1 MNIVIQG
8 ERLTS
13 NAAIEDVKDS
23 IKKEYMKDLV
33 RGLKAQDNLKV
44 EKQLAKIEK
53 IDPANVDFQR
63 EEVLKRARDGIRYS
77 YYPYI
82 NKALARGDMDTARIY
97 AQKIEALYPGQ
108 RKYAA
113 DAVIK
118 RSYKHT
124 AKYKKKK
131 KEVDCGAVEK
141 TALLL

>member
-1 MNIVIQG
+1 
-8 ERLTS
+8 
-13 NAAIEDVKDS
+13 
-23 IKKEYMKDLV
+23 MKDLV

-118 RSYKHT
+118 RSYKHA

-131 KEVDCGAVEK
+131 KK
-141 TALLL
+141 